1 MENKQFT
8 QDELSQIKALQ
19 DKYSASGSQLVQLKL
34 SRKSAEEFLQSLNRQ
49 ESEIE
54 NQILQANEEEKKLAQ
69 SLNAKY
75 GAGSLDL
82 ESGVFTPKTA

>member
-8 QDELSQIKALQ
+8 QDELSQIKVLQ
-19 DKYSASGSQLVQLKL
+19 DKYSAFGSQLVQLKL
-34 SRKSAEEFLQSLNRQ
+34 SRKSAEEFLQSINKQ

>member
-1 MENKQFT
+1 MDAKQFT
-8 QDELSQIKALQ
+8 QEELNQIKTLQ
-19 DKYSASGSQLVQLKL
+19 DKYSAFGSQLVQLKL
-34 SRKSAEEFLQSLNRQ
+34 SRKSAEDFLQSINKQ

-69 SLNAKY
+69 TLNAKY

>member
-8 QDELSQIKALQ
+8 TEELDQIKALQ
-19 DKYSASGSQLVQLKL
+19 ETYNTLGAQLVQLKL
-34 SRKSAEEFLQSLNRQ
+34 SRKSAEEFLQSINRQ

-54 NQILQANEEEKKLAQ
+54 NKILQANDDEKKLAQ
-69 SLNAKY
+69 TLNNKY